1 MIKPEY
7 KEDLAVL
14 LLTELLAYQ
23 FASPVRWIETQDVII
38 NDFKA
43 EKIIE
48 IGPSPIL
55 ANMATR
61 TIKANES
68 HEMAMGTLP
77 KRQVYC
83 TANNLD
89 KIYYGFDIP
98 AHSPAVGSLSK
109 NFTNPT
115 TKEICVA
122 EYAAPITN
130 FIPDSSLPTNITN
143 IESQKFSAD
152 IKLTSR
158 HILTALVTNK
168 LPSCT
173 YLDINLDKSLK
184 ELSQGKSTLQN
195 EIKSDLIKEFE
206 SFKDDNVEDISLSEL
221 SSLLETEKLGVV
233 TLPQVIKFVS
243 KHFCGKFNTLI
254 NVRNYL
260 IREWSMRDPNPIL
273 LFMAYKDSSFKTR
286 FATEDE
292 TKNFIDKCCYLFAAK
307 ENITIIATKTNSQK
321 LKGQTEGD
329 DDEKSRVISLE
340 EYNKFKDDLR
350 VLNTQQNEVLN
361 KHLSVS
367 KDGDKVN
374 VMVEEL
380 EIMKQKF
387 ALLEEEFGGYFIN
400 ESINQMF
407 SAAKVRIYDSSWN
420 WSRQDALLLFY
431 SNSNHH
437 GSISKKEVQKN
448 VRNMLNRVDAISL
461 KILQYQVENNCRDE
475 SWKQFLMEV
484 LRKCQE
490 SVNMQPVYTNNADI
504 SVHISGLE
512 EVVEE
517 LPDDCFTSQQY
528 IKRISLG
535 NNTQFVDT
543 DSSLVST
550 KLDKD
555 LSSYY
560 KIETELF
567 QVYSKIIQYAL
578 AASNSNP
585 GDLWGQFE
593 SLYEQLLIFLKN
605 SDQIA
610 SCFRGIVSDALS
622 SINRP
627 LYSKNDEVMV
637 HDYIVDSSS
646 DDDDEYDPD
655 TDDVPFKLNKIKC
668 EDDRS
673 TLEEEKQLKEHDSCT
688 IPVGVIP
695 FLHIK
700 RHSNTNDE
708 WIYDKTYTQ
717 LYLNNL
723 LAIGSTGLSLS
734 GKTALLLVSKI
745 DGDWIVREITKAL
758 LEAGATVLVATNEF
772 NHDIT
777 KSFQDIYHQYGSKGS
792 QLVVLPLNQG
802 SKVDIKRL
810 CDYVYTRF
818 HDIDYLLPLN
828 IHDSDTE
835 MTDVSAEDE
844 LKLRSTSLNFLR
856 LLGNIVEAKKM
867 REIETRPTF
876 ILLPLSPIC
885 GTKSSNELL
894 SESYAYLNKM
904 LSRWHV
910 EGWKEQLS
918 ICGCIYGWTSSNK
931 NEDIPMKGL
940 EKLGIRIFSP
950 DEMAFNVVGLLTY
963 DIVSLAQDAPIV
975 ADLNGGLHTLP
986 SIMPVMAALQSEL
999 NEDIFVQKELAE
1011 ETRRDNS
1018 MLSCNLEDTG
1028 CEVDPKGNINLKFPM
1043 LPSYDT
1049 LQNEFNGSDI
1059 EGLVDP
1065 THTVVITG
1073 FSEVGPWGNAR
1084 TRWEMESTGVFSL
1097 EGCIEMAWIMGLIKY
1112 KQTSNYCGWTDA
1124 NTGEPLEGLQVKEKY
1139 ESSILKHSGIRI
1151 IEPELFCGYNPSKKQ
1166 MLQEV
1171 IINHDLQPIQ
1181 TSAALAA
1188 QYKSEQGDKVDVFPI
1203 ENNECMVKFLK
1214 GASLYVPKA
1223 LDIERMVAGQVPT
1236 GWSAES
1242 YGIPEDITTQV
1253 DPITLFALVSTAEA
1267 LISSGITDPYEMYKY
1282 VHVSEVGNCIGS
1294 GIGGM
1299 RSHEAMQVQRT
1310 KGDSIQSDILQETFL
1325 NVVAAWINML
1335 LISSSGPIKTPVGA
1349 CATAVESVE
1358 MGYETIM
1365 SGKAKVCIVGG
1376 VDDFHGT
1383 ISHEFA
1389 NMGATSNSV
1398 EETNN
1403 GREPK
1408 EMCRPATSTRNG
1420 FMESQGAGVQ
1430 VIMRGDLAVEMG
1442 VPIYGIVGMTA
1453 TASDKISKS
1462 LPAPGKGVLT
1472 CAKECKPRA
1481 KFASSKL
1488 NIAYRKRQL
1497 DFRKEEIS
1505 QWAREEL
1512 TMGGDSNLIEDLVE
1526 RQLIEARMHWGTK
1539 YWNNDPNIAPIRGAL
1554 SVFGLSIDDLNV
1566 ASCHGTSTKA
1576 NEKNESQILNKMM
1589 DHLGRTVG
1597 NPLIT
1602 VFQKHL
1608 TGHPK
1613 GAAGAWMLNGCLQ
1626 IMNSG
1631 IIPGNRN
1638 ADNIDNAFEMFEHLV
1653 YPSRSIDVKTVK
1665 ACCVTSFG
1673 FGQKGAMA
1681 LVINPNFLLAC
1692 LSEKNFETYSRKMKQ
1707 REKSCNSYYVNGI
1720 VRNQIVQ
1727 VKNNPPYAKE
1737 VEESVYLDPLARYDH
1752 K

>member
-7 KEDLAVL
+7 KDDLAVL

-23 FASPVRWIETQDVII
+23 FASPVRWIETQDVFI

-61 TIKANES
+61 TIKANET
-68 HEMAMGTLP
+68 HEMAVGMLP

-83 TANNLD
+83 TANHLD
-89 KIYYGFDIP
+89 KIYYGIDAP
-98 AHSPAVGSLSK
+98 ANLPALGSSPKRDSTDSSTEA
-109 NFTNPT
+109 
-115 TKEICVA
+115 ICVT
-122 EYAAPITN
+122 APIAAV
-130 FIPDSSLPTNITN
+130 IPDSSIPTFNTTDMG
-143 IESQKFSAD
+143 SHKFSTD
-152 IKLTSR
+152 IKLTSS

-168 LPSCT
+168 LPGCK
-173 YLDINLDKSLK
+173 YLDLNLDKSLK

-195 EIKSDLIKEFE
+195 EIKSDLIREFE
-206 SFKDDNVEDISLSEL
+206 SFKDDNVEDIPLCEL
-221 SSLLETEKLGVV
+221 ASSLESDKLGLV
-233 TLPQVIKFVS
+233 TFPQVIKFVS
-243 KHFCGKFNTLI
+243 KHFSGKFNALI
-254 NVRNYL
+254 NVRKYL
-260 IREWSMRDPNPIL
+260 IREWSMTDPNPIL
-273 LFMAYKDSSFKTR
+273 LFMAYNDSSFKAR

-292 TKNFIDKCCYLFAAK
+292 TKNFIDKCCYSFAAK
-307 ENITIIATKTNSQK
+307 ENITIFTTQANAQSVD
-321 LKGQTEGD
+321 GQIEGD
-329 DDEKSRVISLE
+329 DDEKSRLVSLE
-340 EYNKFKDDLR
+340 EYNKFEDDLR
-350 VLNTQQNEVLN
+350 VLNTQQNEALN
-361 KHLSVS
+361 KHLSVPKNS
-367 KDGDKVN
+367 DKVN
-374 VMVEEL
+374 AVAEEL

-387 ALLEEEFGGYFIN
+387 ARLEEEFGGYFIN
-400 ESINQMF
+400 ESINHMF

-431 SNSNHH
+431 SNLNHQ
-437 GSISKKEVQKN
+437 SPISKKEIHKN
-448 VRNMLNRVDAISL
+448 IRNVMNRVDAVSL
-461 KILQYQVENNCRDE
+461 KILQYHVDKRCQDE
-475 SWKQFLMEV
+475 SWKEFLMEV
-484 LRKCQE
+484 LKKCQE
-490 SVNMQPVYTNNADI
+490 SVNMQPVYTNNADFSLQI
-504 SVHISGLE
+504 SELE
-512 EVVEE
+512 EGVEE
-517 LPDDCFTSQQY
+517 VQDECLTSQQY
-528 IKRISLG
+528 IKRITLG

-543 DSSLVST
+543 DSSVVSM

-555 LSSYY
+555 SSSYY

-627 LYSKNDEVMV
+627 LYSKNDEVV
-637 HDYIVDSSS
+637 VQDYIIDSSS
-646 DDDDEYDPD
+646 DEDYEYDAD
-655 TDDVPFKLNKIKC
+655 TDDEPFKLDKIKC
-668 EDDRS
+668 ENDRS
-673 TLEEEKQLKEHDSCT
+673 TLEVAKQRKEHDSCT

-708 WIYDKTYTQ
+708 WVYDKTYTQ

-723 LAIGSTGLSLS
+723 LTIGSTGLSLS

-745 DGDWIVREITKAL
+745 DSDWIVREITKAL

-772 NHDIT
+772 NHEIT
-777 KSFQDIYHQYGSKGS
+777 KSFQDLYHRYGSKGS

-802 SKVDIKRL
+802 SKVDMKRL
-810 CDYVYTRF
+810 CDYVYKQF
-818 HDIDYLLPLN
+818 HDLDFLLPLN
-828 IHDSDTE
+828 VHGSDNK

-844 LKLRSTSLNFLR
+844 LMLRSTSLNFLR
-856 LLGNIVEAKKM
+856 LLGNIVEAKQ
-867 REIETRPTF
+867 ISGIQTRPTF
-876 ILLPLSPIC
+876 VLLPLSPIC
-885 GTKSSNELL
+885 GSRTSNGLL

-910 EGWKEQLS
+910 EGWKEELS
-918 ICGCIYGWTSSNK
+918 ICGCIYGWTSSNET
-931 NEDIPMKGL
+931 EDTPMKGL

-986 SIMPVMAALQSEL
+986 SIMPVMTALQSEL
-999 NEDIFVQKELAE
+999 NEDLSLQNALE
-1011 ETRRDNS
+1011 EENRFDSS
-1018 MLSCNLEDTG
+1018 MLPSSLEEISY
-1028 CEVDPKGNINLKFPM
+1028 EVDPKGNINLKFPK

-1049 LQNEFNGSDI
+1049 LQYEFNGSDI

-1065 THTVVITG
+1065 THIVVVTG

-1097 EGCIEMAWIMGLIKY
+1097 EGCIEMAWIMGLIRY
-1112 KQTSNYCGWTDA
+1112 NQTSDYCGWTDA
-1124 NTGEPLEGLQVKEKY
+1124 NTGEPLDGLEVKEKY
-1139 ESSILKHSGIRI
+1139 EPSILEHSGIRI

-1181 TSAALAA
+1181 TSADLAA

-1223 LDIERMVAGQVPT
+1223 IDIERMVAGQVPT

-1242 YGIPEDITTQV
+1242 YGIPEDIISQV

-1282 VHVSEVGNCIGS
+1282 VHVSEIGNCIGS

-1299 RSHEAMQVQRT
+1299 RSHEAMQIQRT
-1310 KGDSIQSDILQETFL
+1310 KGESVQSDILPETFL

-1389 NMGATSNSV
+1389 NMGATSNSLV
-1398 EETNN
+1398 ETNN

-1488 NIAYRKRQL
+1488 NVAYRKRQL

-1505 QWAREEL
+1505 EWAREEL
-1512 TMGGDSNLIEDLVE
+1512 TMGADSNVIEDMVE
-1526 RQLIEARMHWGTK
+1526 KQLMEAKMHWGTK
-1539 YWNNDPNIAPIRGAL
+1539 YWNNDPKIAPIRGAL

-1589 DHLGRTVG
+1589 DHLGRTMG

-1631 IIPGNRN
+1631 IIPGNKN
-1638 ADNIDNAFEMFEHLV
+1638 ADNIDNAFEVFEHLV
-1653 YPSRSIDVKTVK
+1653 YPSRSIGVKTVK

-1681 LVINPNFLLAC
+1681 LVINPNFFLAC
-1692 LSEKNFETYSRKMKQ
+1692 LSEKDFEIYCRKVKQ
-1707 REKSCNSYYVNGI
+1707 REKSCNSYYANGI

-1727 VKNNPPYAKE
+1727 VKKNPPYAKE
-1737 VEESVYLDPLARYDH
+1737 QEESVYLDPLARSDY